1 MFDCTFQ
8 QLLKLVFKHQFLNL
22 SRTRNL
28 CLGTVLI
35 FISSLFG
42 FASNL
47 VQFKTVFNTDWVSA
61 GVGAMRENGSGTI
74 TVSGIPEGSVIK
86 AAYLYWHG
94 PTNSIDPTIN
104 AHGFFN
110 NNPITGTNIGFSS
123 DNCWQFTNSQA
134 YRADVTS
141 LVTGDGSYVLTGF
154 GSGLFFN
161 QTNATTNGASLI
173 IFYDDGNP
181 SNNRDVFILNGN
193 DSNIPNSYDADG
205 WTATITN
212 LNYSVGTANLQLH
225 VADGQ
230 TYLDDALKIN
240 GSTLVPAGP
249 IFQGDSVPPSPPDPN
264 TSGNLWDIKSFN
276 VTPFLSHG
284 LNTLTLTTGV
294 FPDNGDCL
302 SLVVAAYDLPA
313 GAVSPSTTLHFP
325 SGASTQTA
333 TFLSN
338 GSPTDPASHAI
349 AYTANVKNQNG
360 IDVTVQAFYEQTEL
374 SSTGPNIGAPTTL
387 APLAGTSGIGIADG
401 ICEFGATEATDFD
414 CRLAAGGFVFQ
425 TLPNGDQVVPHCSPY
440 HNNMCV
446 WYRATTTAK
455 AQDEVPAGSPVCG
468 PGVTPPCYDY
478 VPGVYEKIG
487 WNTNVPLAI
496 PSSNP
501 EYPAGWNNQNA
512 RLYDRHGDDPDIAFK
527 FDITSFYDVNGSV
540 SAVLAG
546 DQTGGGTTRHFNDW
560 VFADVP
566 NPPVGT
572 VGDRVEPVIPFPGFT
587 FPYAAGLPMLVTFEL
602 EKTGTEIPDPSALTK
617 PHSVNV
623 STRDL
628 NGNVIQV
635 QFPPN
640 FPTTFSY
647 NSALKVYYIFLS
659 PAPYKLSDGTNNTKY
674 MMQIGSDLFPKP
686 VTANFKVCTFRQI
699 LSRTCP

>member
-1 MFDCTFQ
+1 MC
-8 QLLKLVFKHQFLNL
+8 
-22 SRTRNL
+22 
-28 CLGTVLI
+28 
-35 FISSLFG
+35 ISSLFG

-47 VQFKTVFNTDWVSA
+47 VPFTTVSNTDFVSA
-61 GVGAMRENGSGTI
+61 GVGGMRNFGFGTI
-74 TVSGIPEGSVIK
+74 TVSGIPEGAVIK
-86 AAYLYWHG
+86 AAYLYWNG
-94 PTNSIDPTIN
+94 PTNSTDPNVN
-104 AHGFFN
+104 ANVFVN
-110 NNPITGTNIGFSS
+110 KSPVSGTNIGFSS
-123 DNCWQFTNSQA
+123 DNNWGYLNSQA

-141 LVTGDGSYVLTGF
+141 LVTGNGSYALTGF
-154 GSGLFFN
+154 GSSANTVANGSN
-161 QTNATTNGASLI
+161 TNGASLI

-193 DSNIPNSYDADG
+193 DSNQDNSYDAPG

-230 TYLDDALKIN
+230 TFLDDALLIN
-240 GSTLVPAGP
+240 GSTLVSAGP
-249 IFQGDSVPPSPPDPN
+249 IFQGDSVPSANNGPTDNGS
-264 TSGNLWDIKSFN
+264 LWDIKTFN

-284 LNTLTLTTGV
+284 LNNLTLTTGV
-294 FPDNGDCL
+294 LNDYLGL
-302 SLVVAAYDLPA
+302 IVAIYDLPA

-338 GSPTDPASHAI
+338 NNPTDPASHAI
-349 AYTANVKNQNG
+349 AYTANVTNPNG

-374 SSTGPNIGAPTTL
+374 SSTGPIIGAPTTL

-425 TLPNGDQVVPHCSPY
+425 TLSNGDQVVPHCSPY

-455 AQDEVPAGSPVCG
+455 ASDEVPAGSPSCG
-468 PGVTPPCYDY
+468 PGVSPPCYDY
-478 VPGVYEKIG
+478 IAGVYEKIG
-487 WNTNVPLAI
+487 WNTNVPLVN
-496 PSSNP
+496 PSPNP
-501 EYPAGWNNQNA
+501 DYPAGWNNQNA

-527 FDITSFYDVNGSV
+527 FDITDFYDVNGSV

-546 DQTGGGTTRHFNDW
+546 DQTGGGHTTRFNDW

-566 NPPVGT
+566 NPPAGT
-572 VGDRVEPVIPFPGFT
+572 VGDVVEPVIPSPGFT
-587 FPYAAGLPMLVTFEL
+587 FPYAAGFPMLVTFEL

-623 STRDL
+623 STRDSH
-628 NGNVIQV
+628 GAVIPV

-640 FPTTFSY
+640 FPTTFTY

-659 PAPYKLSDGTNNTKY
+659 PAPYKLSEGTANTVY
-674 MMQIGSDLFPKP
+674 TMQIGSDLFANP
-686 VTANFKVCTFRQI
+686 VTGNFKVCTVRQI
-699 LSRTCP
+699 LSRTCR

>member
-1 MFDCTFQ
+1 MFCCTFR
-8 QLLKLVFKHQFLNL
+8 QLLKLVFKHQFLNP

-28 CLGTVLI
+28 CIGTVLMC
-35 FISSLFG
+35 ISSLFG

-47 VQFKTVFNTDWVSA
+47 VQFKTVSNTDFVSA
-61 GVGAMRENGSGTI
+61 GVGGMRGVGSGTI
-74 TVSGIPEGSVIK
+74 TVSGIPPEAVIK

-94 PTNSIDPTIN
+94 PTNSIDLNVN
-104 AHGFFN
+104 ANVLVNG
-110 NNPITGTNIGFSS
+110 TAVSGTNIGFSS
-123 DNCWQFTNSQA
+123 DNCWGYVNSQA

-141 LVTGDGSYVLTGF
+141 LVTGNGSYALTGF
-154 GSGLFFN
+154 GHSTE
-161 QTNATTNGASLI
+161 TNGANTNGASLI

-193 DSNIPNSYDADG
+193 DSNISNPYDADG

-212 LNYSVGTANLQLH
+212 LNYSVGTANLQMH
-225 VADGQ
+225 VSDGQ
-230 TYLDDALKIN
+230 TFPDDALVIN
-240 GSTLVPAGP
+240 GQTLVPAGL
-249 IFQGDSVPPSPPDPN
+249 IFQGDSVPGPSPFSN
-264 TSGNLWDIKSFN
+264 GNLWDIKTFD
-276 VTPFLSHG
+276 VTQFLSHG

-294 FPDNGDCL
+294 NSDCL

-338 GSPTDPASHAI
+338 NNPTDPASHAI
-349 AYTANVKNQNG
+349 AYTANVTNPNG

-374 SSTGPNIGAPTTL
+374 SSTGPIIGAPTTL

-425 TLPNGDQVVPHCSPY
+425 TLSNGDKVVPHCSPY

-455 AQDEVPAGSPVCG
+455 ASDEVPAGSPSCG
-468 PGVTPPCYDY
+468 PGVPPPCYDY
-478 VPGVYEKIG
+478 IAGVYEKIG
-487 WNTNVPLAI
+487 WNTNVPLAN
-496 PSSNP
+496 PSPNSD
-501 EYPAGWNNQNA
+501 YPAGWNNQNA

-527 FDITSFYDVNGSV
+527 FDITDFYDVNGSV

-546 DQTGGGTTRHFNDW
+546 DQTGGGHTTRFNDW

-566 NPPVGT
+566 NPPAGT
-572 VGDRVEPVIPFPGFT
+572 VGDVVEPVIPSPGFT
-587 FPYAAGLPMLVTFEL
+587 FPYAAGFPMLVTFEL

-623 STRDL
+623 STRDSH
-628 NGNVIQV
+628 GAVIPV

-640 FPTTFSY
+640 FPKTFTY

-659 PAPYKLSDGTNNTKY
+659 PAPYKLSDGTANTVY
-674 MMQIGSDLFPKP
+674 TMQIGSDLFANP
-686 VTANFKVCTFRQI
+686 VTGNFKVCTVRQI
-699 LSRTCP
+699 LSRTCR

>member
-1 MFDCTFQ
+1 MFCCTFR
-8 QLLKLVFKHQFLNL
+8 QLLKLVFKHQILNS

-28 CLGTVLI
+28 CLGTVLMC
-35 FISSLFG
+35 ISSLFG

-47 VQFKTVFNTDWVSA
+47 VPFTTVSNTDFVSA
-61 GVGAMRENGSGTI
+61 GVGGMRNFGFGTI

-86 AAYLYWHG
+86 AAYLYWNG
-94 PTNSIDPTIN
+94 PTNSTDPTVN
-104 AHGFFN
+104 ANVFVNGS
-110 NNPITGTNIGFSS
+110 PVSGTNIGFSS
-123 DNCWQFTNSQA
+123 DNFWGYLNSQA

-141 LVTGDGSYVLTGF
+141 LVTGNGNYALTGF
-154 GSGLFFN
+154 GSSTPAN
-161 QTNATTNGASLI
+161 TNGASLI

-181 SNNRDVFILNGN
+181 TNNRDVFILNGN
-193 DSNIPNSYDADG
+193 DSNKDNSYDAPG

-230 TYLDDALKIN
+230 TFLDDALLIN
-240 GSTLVPAGP
+240 GSTLVAAGP
-249 IFQGDSVPPSPPDPN
+249 IFQGDSVPSANNGPTDNGS
-264 TSGNLWDIKSFN
+264 LWDIKTFN

-284 LNTLTLTTGV
+284 LNNLTLTTGV
-294 FPDNGDCL
+294 LNDYLGL
-302 SLVVAAYDLPA
+302 IVAIYDLPA

-338 GSPTDPASHAI
+338 NSPTDPASHAI
-349 AYTANVKNQNG
+349 AYTANVTNPNG

-374 SSTGPNIGAPTTL
+374 STTGPIIGAPTTF

-425 TLPNGDQVVPHCSPY
+425 TLPNGDKVVPHCSPY

-455 AQDEVPAGSPVCG
+455 ASDEVPAGSPSCG
-468 PGVTPPCYDY
+468 PGVPPPCYDY
-478 VPGVYEKIG
+478 IAGVYEKIG
-487 WNTNVPLAI
+487 WNTNVPLAN
-496 PSSNP
+496 PSPNP
-501 EYPAGWNNQNA
+501 EYPAGWNNQNS

-527 FDITSFYDVNGSV
+527 FDITDFYDVNGSV

-546 DQTGGGTTRHFNDW
+546 DQTGGGHTTRFNDW

-566 NPPVGT
+566 NPPAGT
-572 VGDRVEPVIPFPGFT
+572 VGDVVEPVIPSPGFT
-587 FPYAAGLPMLVTFEL
+587 FPYAAGFPMLVTFEL
-602 EKTGTEIPDPSALTK
+602 EKTGTEIPDPNALTK

-623 STRDL
+623 STRDSH
-628 NGNVIQV
+628 GAVIPV

-640 FPTTFSY
+640 FPTTFTY

-659 PAPYKLSDGTNNTKY
+659 PAPYKLSDGTANTVY
-674 MMQIGSDLFPKP
+674 TMQIGSDLFANP
-686 VTANFKVCTFRQI
+686 VTGNFKVCTVRQI
-699 LSRTCP
+699 LSRTCR